1 MWELIYVLLCNHVWT
16 GLSCMEFVFI
26 FSVHWV
32 NYLYALL
39 HAGQEHSTSA
49 WSRKKASGWGTQSW
63 RICAYVTL
71 RQELLQCTTSSNI
84 FCTSA
89 VCLPSQ
95 RLHIVLAGASLKWF
109 PWKWDALNWQ
119 NDIKPICHFANLSRA
134 TSCELIYGHKFFSGQ
149 YFCGNSAPLL
159 VTNSISVIF
168 LYIYFF
174 WCYQT
179 ASDWST
185 VFVHKKMCNDVT
197 NEIWLWR
204 KKISNRMTASILK
217 QDLNTKRFKS
227 TLIYFNMDTQY
238 AHFWGNS
245 LYQATKWQIN
255 GQKWWKMKEKD
266 LVNMAVKINK
276 LVQAVHRMWTL
287 MKSLG

>member
-1 MWELIYVLLCNHVWT
+1 
-16 GLSCMEFVFI
+16 MEFVFI

-49 WSRKKASGWGTQSW
+49 WSQKKASGWGTQSW

-95 RLHIVLAGASLKWF
+95 RLHIVLAGANLKWF

-119 NDIKPICHFANLSRA
+119 NDIKPICHFANLSTA

-149 YFCGNSAPLL
+149 YSCGNFAPLL
-159 VTNSISVIF
+159 VTNSISVICVCVCVCV
-168 LYIYFF
+168 LPNSQRLKY
-174 WCYQT
+174 
-179 ASDWST
+179 SL
-185 VFVHKKMCNDVT
+185 VHKKKCSDVT

-204 KKISNRMTASILK
+204 KK
-217 QDLNTKRFKS
+217 
-227 TLIYFNMDTQY
+227 
-238 AHFWGNS
+238 
-245 LYQATKWQIN
+245 
-255 GQKWWKMKEKD
+255 KEK
-266 LVNMAVKINK
+266 
-276 LVQAVHRMWTL
+276 
-287 MKSLG
+287 KSRTEWLLAF

>member
-1 MWELIYVLLCNHVWT
+1 MCELICVLLCNHVWT

-49 WSRKKASGWGTQSW
+49 WSQKKASGWGTQSW

-95 RLHIVLAGASLKWF
+95 RLHIVLAGANLKWF

-119 NDIKPICHFANLSRA
+119 NDIKPICHFANLSTA

-149 YFCGNSAPLL
+149 YSCGNFAPLL
-159 VTNSISVIF
+159 VTNSISVICVCVCVCATKQPATEVQF
-168 LYIYFF
+168 GSQKEVQ
-174 WCYQT
+174 WCYQW
-179 ASDWST
+179 DM
-185 VFVHKKMCNDVT
+185 VVKKK
-197 NEIWLWR
+197 ER
-204 KKISNRMTASILK
+204 KKISNRMTASVLK
-217 QDLNTKRFKS
+217 QDLNTKRFKRM
-227 TLIYFNMDTQY
+227 LIYFNMHIFGEIPFIKPQND
-238 AHFWGNS
+238 
-245 LYQATKWQIN
+245 
-255 GQKWWKMKEKD
+255 
-266 LVNMAVKINK
+266 
-276 LVQAVHRMWTL
+276 R
-287 MKSLG
+287 